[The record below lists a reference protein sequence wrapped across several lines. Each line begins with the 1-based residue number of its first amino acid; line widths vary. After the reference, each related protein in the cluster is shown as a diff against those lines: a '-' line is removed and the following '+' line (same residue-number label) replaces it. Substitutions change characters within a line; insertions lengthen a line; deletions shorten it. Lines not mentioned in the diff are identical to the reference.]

1 MKLLRKHEKITLSSS
16 ETKLNTIIE
25 LVKDLPRV
33 DYNRLR
39 EGMELIYNGYQKIKN
54 AKTSDEKELGDI
66 DNMETLLEVANERVK
81 WCLWSLW

>member
-1 MKLLRKHEKITLSSS
+1 MKLFKKHSTQTISSSS
-16 ETKLNTIIE
+16 EAKLNTIIE
-25 LVKDLPRV
+25 LVKDLPRA

-66 DNMETLLEVANERVK
+66 DTMESILEGMK
-81 WCLWSLW
+81 

>member
-1 MKLLRKHEKITLSSS
+1 MKLFKKHTAQAISSS
-16 ETKLNTIIE
+16 EAKLNTIIE
-25 LVKDLPRV
+25 LVKDLPRA

-66 DNMETLLEVANERVK
+66 DNMESLLEAANERIK
-81 WCLWSLW
+81 

>member
-1 MKLLRKHEKITLSSS
+1 MLFKKTKTPSIPSS

-25 LVKDLPRV
+25 LVKDLPRA

-66 DNMETLLEVANERVK
+66 DSMEAILEGAK
-81 WCLWSLW
+81 

>member
-1 MKLLRKHEKITLSSS
+1 MGLFKKHITQPISSS

-25 LVKDLPRV
+25 LVKDLPRA

-54 AKTSDEKELGDI
+54 AKTSDEKEFGDI
-66 DNMETLLEVANERVK
+66 GNVESVLEGMK
-81 WCLWSLW
+81 

>member
-1 MKLLRKHEKITLSSS
+1 MKLFKKHTTQTISSS

-25 LVKDLPRV
+25 LVKDLPRA

-66 DNMETLLEVANERVK
+66 DTMESVLEGMK
-81 WCLWSLW
+81 

>member
-1 MKLLRKHEKITLSSS
+1 MRIFKKKIVNIPSS
-16 ETKLNTIIE
+16 EAKLNTIIE

-54 AKTSDEKELGDI
+54 AKTTDEKEVSDI
-66 DNMETLLEVANERVK
+66 DSMEQILEINK
-81 WCLWSLW
+81 